1 MAEIVMLDAGGSVSR
16 VVVVFGAGGALRLGE
31 WSDPADARAA
41 AEVWASALHREG
53 RGGCVVITR

>member
-1 MAEIVMLDAGGSVSR
+1 MLNAGGSVSK

-31 WSDPADARAA
+31 WADPTEAQAA
-41 AEVWASALHREG
+41 AEIWAAALHREG